1 MAGFNPFAPQMTQQQ
16 QMGKAPQVQGLP
28 TPNVAMHDNPGLMET
43 IAPTLVEKAVT
54 SPMAKSAGN
63 YLVDSSK
70 DAWSALTKSPQS
82 PSNIPVSELSNTMGT
97 AVSPSGMFGGAEGAI
112 AAQQATAANT
122 VAQGSTALM
131 GASPAAGFS
140 AMASGGAEA
149 AIAAEVAAAA
159 AAEAAAATAVTGA
172 AAAGTGAA
180 AAAPMALAAGPFA
193 PLVLGGMM
201 LAANSGK

>member
-16 QMGKAPQVQGLP
+16 QMGKAPQMQGLP
-28 TPNVAMHDNPGLMET
+28 TPNVAMHDKPGLMET
-43 IAPTLVEKAVT
+43 VGPSLASQAMGSEAASDL
-54 SPMAKSAGN
+54 GG
-63 YLVDSSK
+63 YLGGTAK

-97 AVSPSGMFGGAEGAI
+97 AVSPFGGAEGAI

-131 GASPAAGFS
+131 GASPSVGFS

-159 AAEAAAATAVTGA
+159 AAEAAAATALTGA
-172 AAAGTGAA
+172 AASTGAA

>member
-16 QMGKAPQVQGLP
+16 QRGKAPQIQGLP
-28 TPNVAMHDNPGLMET
+28 TPNVAMQSKPGLMET
-43 IAPTLVEKAVT
+43 IGPAVAEKAIG
-54 SPMAKSAGN
+54 SDMAKSAGN
-63 YLVDSSK
+63 YLVDSGK
-70 DAWSALTKSPQS
+70 DAWSALTKSPAS
-82 PSNIPVSELSNTMGT
+82 PSTIPVSELSNTMGT
-97 AVSPSGMFGGAEGAI
+97 AVSPSGMFGGAEGAM
-112 AAQQATAANT
+112 AAQQAAAANT
-122 VAQGSTALM
+122 AAQGTTALM
-131 GASPAAGFS
+131 GASPAAFGG
-140 AMASGGAEA
+140 MAAGGAEA

-159 AAEAAAATAVTGA
+159 AAEAAAASALTG

>member
-63 YLVDSSK
+63 YLVDSGK

-112 AAQQATAANT
+112 AAQQANT

-131 GASPAAGFS
+131 GASPSVGFS

-159 AAEAAAATAVTGA
+159 AAEAAAATALTGA

>member
-112 AAQQATAANT
+112 AAQQANT

-180 AAAPMALAAGPFA
+180 AAAAPMALAAGPFA